1 MRFTREENAMTRKSN
16 IAAAAI
22 AGCIA
27 LAGANAANAADIA
40 VSSNAPT
47 TFVLSALIPMFE
59 TASGNKVTVTY
70 EGVPAIAEK
79 VTSGT
84 VDLVINAPAV
94 IDGLVKDGKI
104 AGPRIDLFTSGVGL
118 AVKAGAPKPDISSAD
133 ALKKTLLA
141 AKSVAHSQAQSGM
154 YFLTVLDRLGIAE
167 QMKPKLK
174 VVATPVGAAAAKG
187 DAEIAVQ
194 QLTELMPVPGAEL
207 VGPLPAELQTRIV
220 YSAGVPASAKEPDA
234 AKALLKFFGSPA
246 AAAVIKARGLQPV
259 LVD

>member
-1 MRFTREENAMTRKSN
+1 MTRTST
-16 IAAAAI
+16 IAAVLAASI
-22 AGCIA
+22 AF
-27 LAGANAANAADIA
+27 AGTNIANAADIT
-40 VSSNAPT
+40 VSSNVPT

-70 EGVPAIAEK
+70 DGGPAVAEK
-79 VTSGT
+79 ATSGT

-94 IDGLVKDGKI
+94 IDGLVRDGKI
-104 AGPRIDLFTSGVGL
+104 AGPRVDLFTSGVGL

-141 AKSVAHSQAQSGM
+141 AKSVAHSSAQSGT

-174 VVATPVGAAAAKG
+174 VTPSPVGAAAAKG
-187 DAEIAVQ
+187 DADIAVQ

-207 VGPLPAELQTRIV
+207 IGPLPAELQTTIV
-220 YSAGVPASAKEPDA
+220 YSAGVPLNAKQPDTA
-234 AKALLKFFGSPA
+234 RALLKFFGSPA

-259 LVD
+259 LAD

>member
-1 MRFTREENAMTRKSN
+1 MTRTSN
-16 IAAAAI
+16 IAAAAVAAGI
-22 AGCIA
+22 AF
-27 LAGANAANAADIA
+27 AGANAANAADIA

-59 TASGNKVTVTY
+59 TASGNKVSVTY
-70 EGVPAIAEK
+70 DGGPAVAEK
-79 VTSGT
+79 VRSGA

-94 IDGLVKDGKI
+94 IDGLIKDGKI

-118 AVKAGAPKPDISSAD
+118 AVKAGAPKPDISSPD

-174 VVATPVGAAAAKG
+174 VAPSPVGAAAAKG

-207 VGPLPAELQTRIV
+207 VGPLPAEMQITIV
-220 YSAGVPASAKEPDA
+220 YSAGVPASAKQPDA

-246 AAAVIKARGLQPV
+246 VAAVIKARGLQPV

>member
-1 MRFTREENAMTRKSN
+1 MTRTSN
-16 IAAAAI
+16 IAAAA
-22 AGCIA
+22 ALSACIA
-27 LAGANAANAADIA
+27 CAGANVANAADIT
-40 VSSNAPT
+40 VSSNIPT

-70 EGVPAIAEK
+70 DGVPAVTEK
-79 VTSGT
+79 VGSGS

-141 AKSVAHSQAQSGM
+141 AKSVAHSSAQSGM
-154 YFLTVLDRLGIAE
+154 YFLTVLERLGIAE

-174 VVATPVGAAAAKG
+174 VFPTPVGAAAAKG

-207 VGPLPAELQTRIV
+207 VGPLPAELQTTIV
-220 YSAGVPASAKEPDA
+220 YSAGIPRNAKQPDT